1 VMNRRRWLRDFDEEL
16 DPMAGVANVVD
27 AVLVF
32 ACGLIITIIVLWNLQ
47 GLVFGDMT
55 EGERREAMQQVARL
69 VQVKQGKELEE
80 VPRVVQGEGEGYRE
94 MGTVYV
100 DPETGKLIMVVRESP
115 GTVGAESGG
124 PP

>member
-1 VMNRRRWLRDFDEEL
+1 MNRRRWLRDFDEEV

-27 AVLVF
+27 SVLVF
-32 ACGLIITIIVLWNLQ
+32 ACGLIITIIVLWNLH

-55 EGERREAMQQVARL
+55 EEERREAMQQVARL

-100 DPETGKLIMVVRESP
+100 DPETGKLIMVVREGP
-115 GTVGAESGG
+115 GTVGAGRGG